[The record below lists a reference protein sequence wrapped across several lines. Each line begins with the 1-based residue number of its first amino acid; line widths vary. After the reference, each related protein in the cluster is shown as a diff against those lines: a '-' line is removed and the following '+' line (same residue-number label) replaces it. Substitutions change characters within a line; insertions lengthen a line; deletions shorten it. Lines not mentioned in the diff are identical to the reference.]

1 MDLVEAAR
9 VIQFWTLLWEPCVLV
24 PLFFTD
30 ILHTSWVCHYHLK
43 SVDGWRNAVFP
54 RPFPGGHVRFWSLFN
69 SIWYISH
76 QGFLRGQR
84 HGCFPCIPWLRR
96 WFRNG
101 IDTWLGVPEKFM
113 KFGCSY
119 ISLVASLS
127 CINIL
132 PPTNILY
139 NCSHHHFATNIL
151 VVPTLL
157 SSPLMFRSWAPI
169 AVTQAGRGRGRGL
182 GGRKSVV

>member
-1 MDLVEAAR
+1 MR
-9 VIQFWTLLWEPCVLV
+9 WIWSKTQGSFKIEPCFGT
-24 PLFFTD
+24 P
-30 ILHTSWVCHYHLK
+30 
-43 SVDGWRNAVFP
+43 VFW
-54 RPFPGGHVRFWSLFN
+54 FPC
-69 SIWYISH
+69 
-76 QGFLRGQR
+76 FLPTFCTLRECATIAWNR
-84 HGCFPCIPWLRR
+84 CFPCIPWLRR

-101 IDTWLGVPEKFM
+101 IDMWLGVPERCM

-127 CINIL
+127 CITIL
-132 PPTNILY
+132 PPTNILH